1 MKNKA
6 YFIEAQAF
14 ANERFSGVDGFNN
27 FSDDVN
33 FSDDMNAAGVNL
45 HKYNSKT
52 SEPYEI
58 EVINANLVTTN
69 ATIFNSYVN
78 RTAANFGNPVG
89 ITINSATPNIT
100 YGGLLAQTEHKNF
113 ECGMTYIEI
122 VAGSTAGLTATW
134 SLTTADGSGELQ
146 TVPKRPKK
154 DPRQQQNDVLEFYNT
169 FKINGYTNIV
179 IPIPASTTIR
189 YSFYPSATVDS
200 GRKLG
205 NVHEIKDY
213 KSPKISQPQ
222 PITLS
227 KSAAAAIA
235 RG

>member
-1 MKNKA
+1 MKNQA
-6 YFIEAQAF
+6 YFIEAQNF
-14 ANERFSGVDGFNN
+14 ANEKFSGVDGFDN
-27 FSDDVN
+27 FSDSMN

-69 ATIFNSYVN
+69 ATVFNSYVN
-78 RTAANFGNPVG
+78 RTAGNFGNPVG
-89 ITINSATPNIT
+89 ITVNSATPNVT
-100 YGGLLAQTEHKNF
+100 YQGLLAQTEHKNF
-113 ECGMTYIEI
+113 ECGMIYIEI
-122 VAGSTAGLTATW
+122 VAGSTAGLTATM
-134 SLTTADGSGELQ
+134 SLTTLDASGEANTRPL
-146 TVPKRPKK
+146 RPKK
-154 DPRQQQNDVLEFYNT
+154 DPRQQQNDVLEFYHT
-169 FKINGYTNIV
+169 FKINGYTNLV

-205 NVHEIKDY
+205 NVHEVKDY
-213 KSPKISQPQ
+213 KGPRISQPQ

-227 KSAAAAIA
+227 KSAAAAL